1 MSGRHQA
8 PKHLLPSEPTPRLAW
23 ARPLLA
29 ATLLLGMAGVV
40 LLRPGIGSGGDDST
54 SPTSVVPAAEGEAIS
69 LCTRASLEDRAGL
82 VLVVGLP
89 GVTTAD
95 DPLVDRLAAAGVGGV
110 MLRDG
115 NIVDEEQVADLVDGL
130 RARLGSHLLVAVDDE
145 GGRVSSMGALG
156 QSLTSARRLGQQ
168 GEDAAREAGSALG
181 ELAASVGIDWV
192 FAPVADLDDGPS
204 SGVIGD
210 RSFGRDPQEVAEAAG
225 AFADGIRS
233 TGVAV
238 TAKHFPGHGGEGD
251 PHAGDTVDTTPLDV
265 LRAEDLVPFG
275 ALVDDGAEA
284 VMVGHV
290 SYSAVWD
297 DLPASLQPGAY
308 QLLRDLGF
316 HGVAITDAL
325 GMGAVHARFGFD
337 VAPAMAVAAGADA
350 VLVNQG
356 EEVDVLHAG
365 LVDAVQE
372 GRLDE
377 GRLDEAVRR
386 MLALRGESPDGVV
399 CPAA

>member
-1 MSGRHQA
+1 MSGKHQA
-8 PKHLLPSEPTPRLAW
+8 PQHLRVDASPPRLSW
-23 ARPLLA
+23 ARPILA
-29 ATLLLGMAGVV
+29 ATLLLGLAGVV
-40 LLRPGIGSGGDDST
+40 ILRPGIGGGDGDGS
-54 SPTSVVPAAEGEAIS
+54 SPPTLPAAQGDAIS
-69 LCTRASLEDRAGL
+69 LCTRASLEDRTGL

-89 GVTTAD
+89 GVTSAA
-95 DPLVDRLAAAGVGGV
+95 DPLVDRLAAIGVGGV
-110 MLRDG
+110 MLRDA
-115 NIVDEEQVADLVDGL
+115 NILDEAQATELVSGL
-130 RARLGSHLLVAVDDE
+130 RARLGAHLLVAVDDE

-156 QSLTSARRLGQQ
+156 QSRTSARRLGQR
-168 GEDAAREAGSALG
+168 GVEAAQEAGADLG
-181 ELAASVGIDWV
+181 ELASSVGIDWV
-192 FAPVADLDDGPS
+192 FAPVADLDDGPA

-210 RSFGRDPQEVAEAAG
+210 RSFGDDPQAVAAAAG

-233 TGVAV
+233 AGVAV

-251 PHAGDTVDTTPLDV
+251 PHAGDTIDPTPLDV
-265 LRAEDLVPFG
+265 LEAEDLVPFE

-290 SYSAVWD
+290 AYTAVWG

-337 VAPAMAVAAGADA
+337 RAPAMAVAAGADA

-356 EEVDVLHAG
+356 DEVEVLHDG
-365 LVDAVQE
+365 LVAAVRE

-386 MLALRGESPDGVV
+386 VLALRGQSPDGVV

>member
-1 MSGRHQA
+1 MSGRHPA
-8 PKHLLPSEPTPRLAW
+8 PKHLLPSGPAARLAW

-40 LLRPGIGSGGDDST
+40 VLRPGIGDGGESP
-54 SPTSVVPAAEGEAIS
+54 SPTSIPPVDGEAIS
-69 LCTRASLEDRAGL
+69 LCTRASVEDRAGL

-89 GVTTAD
+89 GVTAAD

-110 MLRDG
+110 MLRDA
-115 NIVDEEQVADLVDGL
+115 NIVDEEQVTELVAGL
-130 RARLGSHLLVAVDDE
+130 RDRLGRGLLVAVDDE

-168 GEDAAREAGSALG
+168 GEEATRAAGQELG
-181 ELAASVGIDWV
+181 ELAASVGIDWM
-192 FAPVADLDDGPS
+192 FAPVADLDDGPA

-210 RSFGRDPQEVAEAAG
+210 RSFGSDPEEVAVAAG
-225 AFADGIRS
+225 AFAEGIRS

-238 TAKHFPGHGGEGD
+238 TAKHFPGHGGDGD
-251 PHAGDTVDTTPLDV
+251 PHAGDTIDPTPLDV

-290 SYSAVWD
+290 SYPAVWG

-308 QLLRDLGF
+308 ELLRDLGF

-337 VAPAMAVAAGADA
+337 QAPAMAVTAGADA

-356 EEVDVLHAG
+356 EEVEVLHAG
-365 LVDAVQE
+365 LVDAVRD

-386 MLALRGESPDGVV
+386 VLALRGESPDGVV